1 MVVQIITP
9 VKKKLSLFSDIHKDM
24 TQNPLTEDLSL
35 KRDEEA
41 VKESIKNLILT
52 NRGERLMQPL
62 IGGNVQAMLFENNT
76 PAIIKL
82 IQEQI
87 KTVIREYE
95 PRATLIDVLVVR
107 SSIDESTVEVDV
119 YFYINNVAEPIAV
132 TVFLE
137 RIR

>member
-1 MVVQIITP
+1 MVVQVITP
-9 VKKKLSLFSDIHKDM
+9 LRRKLSLFSDLHKDM
-24 TQNPLTEDLSL
+24 TQHPLTEDLSL
-35 KRDEEA
+35 KLDEEA

-95 PRATLIDVLVVR
+95 PRATLIDVIVR

-119 YFYINNVAEPIAV
+119 YFYINNVVEPISV

>member
-1 MVVQIITP
+1 MVIQVITP
-9 VKKKLSLFSDIHKDM
+9 LKKKLSLFSDLHKDM

-76 PAIIKL
+76 PVIIKL

-95 PRATLIDVLVVR
+95 PRATLIDVIVR
-107 SSIDESTVEVDV
+107 SSIDESVVEVDV
-119 YFYINNVAEPIAV
+119 YFYINNIIEPISV